1 MATAKALKES
11 KATNPPGAAEQNG
24 HLTKAD
30 EYRRNVSAELAD
42 ALAEFDELTGT
53 WEGLKADTADAKKDV
68 DGAQRRVNRLA
79 AELRDIENGCYQPKL
94 LDKAGAGASAA
105 AVPRDGGAEMPIDT
119 LAEFSMTQAKID
131 LLKESKFEIKTV
143 GDLERTMRENA
154 NWHRDIKGLGQ
165 AAIDKL
171 IDVLVEFR
179 LSHPVPVPGEEPDLE
194 AASESAAAE
203 ESADLAS
210 V

>member
-11 KATNPPGAAEQNG
+11 KTTSPPGAAEQNG

-53 WEGLKADTADAKKDV
+53 WESLKADTADAKKDV

-94 LDKAGAGASAA
+94 LDKAGASGDVAA
-105 AVPRDGGAEMPIDT
+105 APPDEGAAMPIGK
-119 LAEFSMTQAKID
+119 LAEYGLTEKQCEMLVA
-131 LLKESKFEIKTV
+131 SKLEIKTV
-143 GDLERTMRENA
+143 GDLEKAMRENEW
-154 NWHRDIKGLGQ
+154 WHRDVAGLGEKK
-165 AAIDKL
+165 IDKVTEAL
-171 IDVLVEFR
+171 CEFR
-179 LSHPVPVPGEEPDLE
+179 LAYPVPVPGEVDVEVPQVDV
-194 AASESAAAE
+194 ATESATE
-203 ESADLAS
+203 
-210 V
+210 